1 MTDSEVAVIG
11 AGPAGSACA
20 AVLAERGLDI
30 LLVDD
35 GRRHGSWAGE
45 SLPPGGMDLMRSV
58 FGDDVL
64 DGHSRAYGVRSS
76 WGSDE
81 LATTDFIATPLGD
94 GLVLDRGR
102 FDVQCRD
109 HARFRGATVIRGRVG
124 AVSSM
129 GGEWTIAMQGG
140 SRIRSRWLVD
150 ATGRSSSVGVRIG
163 ARRVRSDRLVAQ
175 VLVTDDRGDPVAGTL
190 IEAVAE
196 GWWYSTPLPGHRRV
210 IALLTDAD
218 LLAPLGERTS
228 HWYGALAQTR
238 HVRVVVGPING
249 DEHPAVH
256 RADTS
261 VLQPLA
267 GERWC
272 AIGDAA
278 ASWDPLSSQGLVSA
292 VLIGARTGRAL
303 DDSAAM
309 EALARDVHLLCSE
322 HAALQSYYYGMED
335 RWANEPF
342 WQRRHG

>member
-45 SLPPGGMDLMRSV
+45 SLPPGGMDLMSSV

-129 GGEWTIAMQGG
+129 GGEWTIAHLPRARTRRLSQ
-140 SRIRSRWLVD
+140 
-150 ATGRSSSVGVRIG
+150 
-163 ARRVRSDRLVAQ
+163 ARR
-175 VLVTDDRGDPVAGTL
+175 
-190 IEAVAE
+190 
-196 GWWYSTPLPGHRRV
+196 
-210 IALLTDAD
+210 
-218 LLAPLGERTS
+218 
-228 HWYGALAQTR
+228 
-238 HVRVVVGPING
+238 GP
-249 DEHPAVH
+249 
-256 RADTS
+256 
-261 VLQPLA
+261 
-267 GERWC
+267 
-272 AIGDAA
+272 
-278 ASWDPLSSQGLVSA
+278 
-292 VLIGARTGRAL
+292 
-303 DDSAAM
+303 
-309 EALARDVHLLCSE
+309 
-322 HAALQSYYYGMED
+322 
-335 RWANEPF
+335 
-342 WQRRHG
+342 